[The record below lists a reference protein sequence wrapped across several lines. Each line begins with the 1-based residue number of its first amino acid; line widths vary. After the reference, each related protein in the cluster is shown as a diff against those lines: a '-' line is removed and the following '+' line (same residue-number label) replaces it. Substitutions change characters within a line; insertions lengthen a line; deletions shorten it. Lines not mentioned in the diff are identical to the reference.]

1 MASILK
7 VDELQG
13 IASAGSITVTSEGG
27 SATQSLQQGL
37 AKAWNCFDGTGTISL
52 RDSLNTASLTDN
64 GTANYDT
71 NFTNSFANNDYAF
84 VATNCNQAG
93 ANNQI
98 VAGTS
103 ATSKTTGEFGI
114 RTQNYAGTFSDV
126 IDNMTAVHGDLA

>member
-1 MASILK
+1 MS
-7 VDELQG
+7 ELRADT
-13 IASAGSITVTSEGG
+13 ITGSDGTSPVTLTKQ
-27 SATQSLQQGL
+27 AA

-71 NFTNSFANNDYAF
+71 NFTNSFANDDYAF
-84 VATNCNQAG
+84 VATNCNQG
-93 ANNQI
+93 GTNNQI
-98 VAGTS
+98 VAGTT

-126 IDNMTAVHGDLA
+126 NDNMTAVHGDLA